1 MPNILLVHCVQC
13 YSKMNDHI
21 HAIQYATE
29 ALLYNKM
36 DSTTL
41 ICRAKA
47 FENDKL

>member
-1 MPNILLVHCVQC
+1 
-13 YSKMNDHI
+13 MNDHI
-21 HAIQYATE
+21 HAVQYATE